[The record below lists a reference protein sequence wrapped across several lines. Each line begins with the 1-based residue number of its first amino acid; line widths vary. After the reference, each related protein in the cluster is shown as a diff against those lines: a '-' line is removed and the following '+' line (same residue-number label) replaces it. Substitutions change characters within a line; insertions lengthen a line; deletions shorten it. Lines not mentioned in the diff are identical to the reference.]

1 MTFYEIC
8 FSPTGGTKA
17 AADILTRDLSS
28 ESSFVD
34 LTDYTLNDISL
45 TKEDTAVIAVP
56 SYGGRIPATAVQ
68 RMGKISGNGA
78 KAILVCI
85 YGNRAYEDTLIELQ
99 DVAEQAG
106 FQVIA
111 AVAAI
116 AEHSIAP
123 QFAAGRP
130 DASDREKLC
139 SFAEQ
144 IRKKLASGNTDTPSI
159 PGNRPYKK
167 AGGSGIIP
175 KPSKNC
181 VNCGLCAEKC
191 PVQAI
196 DKNNPADTDPKRCIS
211 CMRCVSICP
220 YSARKVNRIML
231 AGVNKML
238 KKTCSERKNC
248 ELYL

>member
-99 DVAEQAG
+99 DVAEQ
-106 FQVIA
+106 
-111 AVAAI
+111 
-116 AEHSIAP
+116 
-123 QFAAGRP
+123 
-130 DASDREKLC
+130 
-139 SFAEQ
+139 
-144 IRKKLASGNTDTPSI
+144 
-159 PGNRPYKK
+159 
-167 AGGSGIIP
+167 
-175 KPSKNC
+175 
-181 VNCGLCAEKC
+181 C